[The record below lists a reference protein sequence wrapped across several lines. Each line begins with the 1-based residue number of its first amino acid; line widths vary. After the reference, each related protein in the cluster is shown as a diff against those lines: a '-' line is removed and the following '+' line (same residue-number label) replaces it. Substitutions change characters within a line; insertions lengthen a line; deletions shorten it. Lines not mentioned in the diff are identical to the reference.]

1 MGRIFK
7 RLAGMRVKKVGWEKW
22 TYSAISL
29 LQKQSRI
36 NFSDEE
42 KRWASERS
50 ELYVSAFPLIQSNR
64 CIRMEMSSDLADLAN
79 TLYRSFVN

>member
-50 ELYVSAFPLIQSNR
+50 GLYVSAFTSVSIESLH
-64 CIRMEMSSDLADLAN
+64 SDGNVFRL
-79 TLYRSFVN
+79 S